1 MAGGIYESVLFELN
15 SCRSNP
21 SKYSSKLSN
30 TLKYYKGK
38 IFEKPGY
45 PAFESEEG
53 PENVQACIKYLK
65 SVRPAAP
72 LEWSEGL
79 AKAAQAHV
87 DDIGPKGLS
96 GHDSSDGS
104 DAANRVE
111 KFGQW
116 SGQLGENIDYGN
128 CEGEDIV
135 VSLLID
141 DGVLAR
147 GQRLNIMKRDHIYV
161 GIGFGYHSEFEYMC
175 VIIFAEVFIE
185 NVPEPLPQVEK
196 EGKKLEKEGK
206 PEQKTEKSSSKSIQ
220 KSAYETFD
228 ASGYELEGFPKEE
241 IIEIKEFFDRLD
253 YEHSGAVD
261 TSEILGALD
270 NQEID
275 MTSSSIVH
283 LLNDLKIETN
293 SKIDFDEF
301 LEIISHNV
309 TKGVKVEEKK
319 IEEKKV
325 EAKKVEVKKV
335 EEKKVE
341 EKKVEV
347 KKVENSKSQK
357 VEPAPKPEEKT
368 QPHPNLTKPD
378 IAQIKEIFDAYDSEG
393 LGWINLEDL
402 VSQITENE
410 YEPGVLEI
418 VDVLISIDTKG
429 KRKITYARLLDVLDS
444 KIAENKAPKI
454 EPQKPSS
461 SKLSTPQKKSVTTYQ
476 QSEVTT
482 TTYSYQGQTYTK
494 TTKKVTKKIP
504 AHQGNF
510 DPDDY
515 ARPGLTEEEII
526 EIKDAFDLFDT
537 DHCGTIETHDLK
549 NAMESQGFQ
558 NKSPTIFKMVCEL
571 DVEGKGRVDFEE
583 FLDMMTENT
592 VDESSKEEIR
602 KVFNLFDIDQTGYI
616 ELKNLKKIARELGES
631 LREEDIVELITKSDA
646 DGDGKV
652 SFQEFYDIMSRT
664 TF

>member
-45 PAFESEEG
+45 PAFETEEG

-104 DAANRVE
+104 EATTRVE

-185 NVPEPLPQVEK
+185 NVPEPLPAVNKEEKKIEK
-196 EGKKLEKEGK
+196 EVKT
-206 PEQKTEKSSSKSIQ
+206 EQKSEKSVSKSIQ

-228 ASGYELEGFPKEE
+228 ASGYELEGFPREE
-241 IIEIKEFFDRLD
+241 ILEIKEFFDKLD
-253 YEHSGAVD
+253 YDHSGAVD

-275 MTSSSIVH
+275 MTASSIVH
-283 LLNDLKIETN
+283 LLSELKIETN

-301 LEIISHNV
+301 LEIISHNISK
-309 TKGVKVEEKK
+309 TTKVEEKK
-319 IEEKKV
+319 AETRKIETKKV
-325 EAKKVEVKKV
+325 ETPIRVETLKN
-335 EEKKVE
+335 
-341 EKKVEV
+341 
-347 KKVENSKSQK
+347 VENVKSQK
-357 VEPAPKPEEKT
+357 VEPAPKPEEKK
-368 QPHPNLTKPD
+368 QPHPNLSKAD

-402 VSQITENE
+402 VTQITENE

-418 VDVLISIDTKG
+418 VDVLISLDTKG
-429 KRKITYARLLDVLDS
+429 KRKLTYARLLDMLDS
-444 KIAENKAPKI
+444 KISENKTPKI
-454 EPQKPSS
+454 EPQKPSN
-461 SKLSTPQKKSVTTYQ
+461 SKLSQPQKKSVTTYQ

-494 TTKKVTKKIP
+494 TTKKVVKKIP
-504 AHQGNF
+504 TSRGNF

-537 DHCGTIETHDLK
+537 EQCGTIETHDLK

-558 NKSPTIFKMVCEL
+558 HKSPTIFKMVCEL